1 MPTPDSE
8 GMENRLLTLD
18 TLLLRNRHKLL
29 ITAGYLS
36 IGITLSAGPAAAQ
49 SLPEALQQAYD
60 RSEEIASARAQHD
73 ADRAGITISK
83 AGGLPTVG
91 TTVGLS
97 ETLSGSTTN
106 KGRVDVSGEVSMPLF
121 QGGAVRNGVRAAQ
134 SRFDASSFGIAAA
147 EMGVF
152 GAVVTAYAD
161 VIRDQQIV
169 DLTRN
174 NLRSLT
180 TTLNAT
186 RARFRARD
194 LTRTDVAQA
203 ESRVATARGELETA
217 EAQLKGSIEEFRRL
231 TGLEIV
237 RLAPLPP
244 LQDLPANAE
253 MASATA
259 LEENPQLISAR
270 SRLES
275 QRYEVKAARA
285 EALPK
290 VSAVLNGRYSDRQ
303 LQPTIPDDS
312 RFGATVG
319 VTMNMSLFRG
329 GQIPARV
336 SQAAARE
343 MQALQEVQGI
353 ERVLVARARSDFA
366 NWRAAKEVVVASG
379 QAVAATQQALSGV
392 KSESDVGSRTILDI
406 LNAEQEL
413 RNAQVQL
420 ANAERD
426 SYLAAFSLLMTMGRA
441 QARDFGIGSAPRTD
455 ADIELPIVRPLSAS
469 PPPPLAVAALPPSA
483 EAMSAEVAITD
494 PDLEPAQLL
503 PPVASSSISA
513 SPLSAS
519 PAATAALRP
528 AERRVA
534 KSAETTSASFP
545 STHWVVQLAA
555 YESAAAAR
563 AHWDQVRP
571 VVGRTVANAAP
582 MVGVAPDAPKTV
594 YRLAIGVF
602 PDFNAAETACSD
614 LRIQGQNCIVRR
626 MATFGTLLWSDPQS
640 PIKAGK

>member
-1 MPTPDSE
+1 MWRADSD

-18 TLLLRNRHKLL
+18 TLMLRGRHKLL

-36 IGITLSAGPAAAQ
+36 IAMIFAAEPVAGQ
-49 SLPEALQQAYD
+49 SLPEALQHAYD
-60 RSEEIASARAQHD
+60 RSEEIASARAQND

-121 QGGAVRNGVRAAQ
+121 QGGAVRNGVRAAR
-134 SRFDASSFGIAAA
+134 SRSDASSFGIAAA

-161 VIRDQQIV
+161 VIRDQHIV

-203 ESRVATARGELETA
+203 ESRAAIARGELETA

-231 TGLEIV
+231 TGLEVV

-253 MASATA
+253 MAAATA

-329 GQIPARV
+329 GQVPARV
-336 SQAAARE
+336 SQATARE
-343 MQALQEVQGI
+343 MQALQEAQGI

-379 QAVAATQQALSGV
+379 QAVTATQQALSGV
-392 KSESDVGSRTILDI
+392 RSESDVGSRTILDI

-420 ANAERD
+420 ANSERD

-441 QARDFGIGSAPRTD
+441 QARNFGIGGSAATELPTIREFSSPNGSAAAMGPDAPSQNLVPD
-455 ADIELPIVRPLSAS
+455 ADLAPVRLRPPMMAMPSS
-469 PPPPLAVAALPPSA
+469 P
-483 EAMSAEVAITD
+483 
-494 PDLEPAQLL
+494 
-503 PPVASSSISA
+503 ASSSVSEP
-513 SPLSAS
+513 PLPAS

-528 AERRVA
+528 AEVRVA
-534 KSAETTSASFP
+534 KSAEEKWSPFP

-555 YESAAAAR
+555 HESAAAAR
-563 AHWDQVRP
+563 AHWDQLQP
-571 VVGRTVANAAP
+571 VIGGIIPDGAP
-582 MVGVAPDAPKTV
+582 MVALAPDAPKTV
-594 YRLAIGVF
+594 YRLAIGAF
-602 PDFNAAETACSD
+602 ADFSQAETACSD
-614 LRIQGQNCIVRR
+614 LRVQGQSCIVRR
-626 MATFGTLLWSDPQS
+626 VATLGAVQWIEQKSR
-640 PIKAGK
+640 KAGK